1 MSTPLHFIILR
12 YVLAITVVSIFMF
25 PIFWW
30 GLTSVKPTSAI
41 FNKDKVVVFDFK
53 PTLDNYRVT
62 VLGANP
68 SDLSGGTAGSG
79 STFGTGGENSFDGR
93 KTILDSIIVAV
104 GSTAF
109 TIIIALGAAYPL
121 SRIRFNGSQIYMN
134 WILSHRFLPP
144 IAIIVPLVFIFHDL
158 GLRDTHIGLIL
169 VHSLINLP
177 IAVLL
182 LKSFLD
188 DIPEHIDQAAMIDG
202 ATRWQSFYLVVLPMI
217 KGGIAATAVLC
228 FVFSWTEFL
237 LSLFLTSEIRTLPVK
252 ITTFVTSTGSEWG
265 FISALGTS
273 AMLPSFIFILLV
285 QRHLVRGLTMGAIK
299 D

>member
-1 MSTPLHFIILR
+1 MPASLPLAALR
-12 YVLAITVVSIFMF
+12 YAASAAVVAIFMF

-30 GLTSVKPTSAI
+30 GLTSIKPSSAI
-41 FNKDKVVVFDFK
+41 FDKDRVVVFDFE

-68 SDLSGGTAGSG
+68 AELTGGTAGSG
-79 STFGTGGENSFDGR
+79 EGFGTGGESSFDGR
-93 KTILDSIIVAV
+93 RTIMDSIIVAI
-104 GSTAF
+104 GSTILTVA
-109 TIIIALGAAYPL
+109 ISLGAAYAL
-121 SRIRFNGSQIYMN
+121 SRMAFRASQLYMN

-144 IAIIVPLVFIFHDL
+144 IAIIVPLVFMFHDL

-169 VHSLINLP
+169 AHTLINLP
-177 IAVLL
+177 IATLL

-188 DIPEHIDQAAMIDG
+188 DVPKDVDEAAMIDG
-202 ATRWQSFYLVVLPMI
+202 ATRWQCFRLAILPLI
-217 KGGIAATAVLC
+217 RDRIAATAVLC
-228 FVFSWTEFL
+228 FIFSWTEFL
-237 LSLFLTSEIRTLPVK
+237 LSLFLTNSIRTLPVK

-299 D
+299 G